1 MGIRDTAGLP
11 STGVPEA
18 ARAVGTPLHL
28 PQIPGAAVWAGLPV
42 VAQDLAGHLVIAA
55 SGGLNKGTLSM
66 YALIKNTLVVNV
78 IIADQAFADSI
89 ASDWDAVV
97 PATPDVGIGW
107 AYVDGVFTAPTQP
120 TPPADPCE
128 WLIDIGPFFD
138 RFGAAKMAVLTS
150 ADAGVKAILS
160 DVQVRKWID
169 LKRADVASSL
179 AYIGSKVPS
188 VDATLQTAILT
199 TPVTAEEKLALRKLY
214 F

>member
-1 MGIRDTAGLP
+1 MRYGKLVDNTIDVVSDCADKPGPELGEWVLCGDAG
-11 STGVPEA
+11 
-18 ARAVGTPLHL
+18 
-28 PQIPGAAVWAGLPV
+28 PGWTTF
-42 VAQDLAGHLVIAA
+42 DKI
-55 SGGLNKGTLSM
+55 T
-66 YALIKNTLVVNV
+66 
-78 IIADQAFADSI
+78 F
-89 ASDWDAVV
+89 
-97 PATPDVGIGW
+97 
-107 AYVDGVFTAPTQP
+107 
-120 TPPADPCE
+120 TPPAPPVVVDPCE

-188 VDATLQTAILT
+188 VDATLQTAILN
-199 TPVTAEEKLALRKLY
+199 TPVTVEENLALRKLY